1 MKRKFIIGVILII
14 ITFIGSVFLSKYYFD
29 SSIKNTNKN
38 NSIKSNTSYE
48 KENNEKEPIEQ
59 TVKEDDN
66 QSKNDSVDDNEEF
79 SIKLSFAGDTMLASY
94 KDQTTPGSFND
105 YVNKKDEN
113 YFLEKVSNIFK
124 EDDFTILNLE
134 NVLTDQALPEVSKNT
149 DPAYWYKSKT
159 SNINILSSS
168 SGEGVSVSNNHTGDY
183 GKEGKQDTINA
194 IVNANMQY
202 GDYNHIMYFKKNNYT
217 IAIICKGLWIESQA
231 NDIIKLIKNAKEKSD
246 YQIIFF
252 HGGKERIHHP
262 EDWKI
267 RATRKLIDNGADL
280 VVGSHPH
287 VIQPREIY
295 KEKEI
300 VYSLGNFCYG
310 GNKGPENRT
319 IIYQINL
326 TIDNNTK
333 ELIKE
338 ESNIIPCY
346 VYTGNTNNY
355 QPAPIEK
362 ESIKNKVIDFM
373 NWKIDSPL

>member
-1 MKRKFIIGVILII
+1 MNKKIIINIILII
-14 ITFIGSVFLSKYYFD
+14 ITLITSIFFSKIYFD
-29 SSIKNTNKN
+29 NKIKKSNEKNSLKIETSYKNENKESNKIQNKN
-38 NSIKSNTSYE
+38 
-48 KENNEKEPIEQ
+48 ENNIEI
-59 TVKEDDN
+59 KDN
-66 QSKNDSVDDNEEF
+66 F
-79 SIKLSFAGDTMLASY
+79 TIKLSFAGDTMLASY
-94 KDQTTPGSFND
+94 KDQTAPGNFND
-105 YVNKKDEN
+105 YANKKEPT
-113 YFLEKVSNIFK
+113 YFLEKVKSIFEK
-124 EDDFTILNLE
+124 DDFTILNLE
-134 NVLTDQALPEVSKNT
+134 NTLTDQQLPEIAKST
-149 DPAYWYKSKT
+149 DPAYWYKAKT

-168 SGEGVSVSNNHTGDY
+168 SVEGVSVSNNHTGDY
-183 GKEGKQDTINA
+183 GKIGKQDTIDT

-217 IAIICKGLWIESQA
+217 IAVICKGLWIESQA
-231 NDIIKLIKNAKEKSD
+231 KDIIKLIKKAEEKSD

-355 QPAPIEK
+355 QPAPIEE

>member
-1 MKRKFIIGVILII
+1 MVININKKIIINIILII
-14 ITFIGSVFLSKYYFD
+14 IAFFSSIYLSKLYFD
-29 SSIKNTNKN
+29 SNTKKTNKN
-38 NSIKSNTSYE
+38 DSIKTTKSVE
-48 KENNEKEPIEQ
+48 KESFQKHDIPNDNIDNSNNTDI
-59 TVKEDDN
+59 
-66 QSKNDSVDDNEEF
+66 F
-79 SIKLSFAGDTMLASY
+79 SIKLSFAGDTMLASN

-105 YVNKKDEN
+105 YANKKEPS

-124 EDDFTILNLE
+124 NDDFTILNLE
-134 NVLTDQALPEVSKNT
+134 NTLTDQKLPEISKST

-168 SGEGVSVSNNHTGDY
+168 SIEGVSVSNNHTGDY
-183 GKEGKQDTINA
+183 GPIGKQDTIDT
-194 IVNANMQY
+194 IVNANIQY

-231 NDIIKLIKNAKEKSD
+231 NDIIKLIKEAEEKSD

-252 HGGKERIHHP
+252 HGGKERIHQP
-262 EDWKI
+262 EEWKI

-280 VVGSHPH
+280 VIGSHPH

-295 KEKEI
+295 KNKEI

-310 GNKGPENRT
+310 GNRGPENRT

-326 TIDNNTK
+326 TIDNKTNK
-333 ELIKE
+333 LIEE

-355 QPAPIEK
+355 QPAPIE
-362 ESIKNKVIDFM
+362 EENIKNKVIDFM
-373 NWKIDSPL
+373 NWKVDSPL

>member
-1 MKRKFIIGVILII
+1 MNKKIIINSFLII
-14 ITFIGSVFLSKYYFD
+14 ITFI
-29 SSIKNTNKN
+29 SSITLSTLYFENKTKKKQEN
-38 NSIKSNTSYE
+38 NSIKINTSYE
-48 KENNEKEPIEQ
+48 KESFIKDEKQNKNDNN
-59 TVKEDDN
+59 DDN
-66 QSKNDSVDDNEEF
+66 DNNNNF

-94 KDQTTPGSFND
+94 KDQTTPGSFNN
-105 YVNKKDEN
+105 YANKEDET
-113 YFLEKVSNIFK
+113 YFLKKVNSIFK

-134 NVLTDQALPEVSKNT
+134 NVLTDQELPEINKNT
-149 DPAYWYKSKT
+149 EPAYWYKSKT

-168 SGEGVSVSNNHTGDY
+168 SVEGVSISNNHAGDY
-183 GKEGKQDTINA
+183 GPIGKQDTINA

-231 NDIIKLIKNAKEKSD
+231 NEIIKLIKEAEKKSD

-252 HGGKERIHHP
+252 HGGKERIHYP
-262 EDWKI
+262 EEWKI

-280 VVGSHPH
+280 IVGSHPH
-287 VIQPREIY
+287 VIQPIEIY

-310 GNKGPENRT
+310 GNKSPENRT

-326 TIDNNTK
+326 TIDSETNTLLK
-333 ELIKE
+333 K

-346 VYTGNTNNY
+346 VYTGQTNNY
-355 QPAPIEK
+355 QPAPIE
-362 ESIKNKVIDFM
+362 EEDIKNKVIDFI